1 MEHPHN
7 SLLVI
12 ITFIQGTFMYVCT
25 KGNLSV
31 YSLLLYNLGEKPY
44 ECEYCDK
51 AFNNP
56 SSLRSHVL
64 SHSEDRPYIC
74 DHEACG
80 KAFNNPGSLRLVLF
94 NRCYTFG
101 TYM

>member
-1 MEHPHN
+1 MLHLQ
-7 SLLVI
+7 SSFRRKDFGSIRDWI
-12 ITFIQGTFMYVCT
+12 IMVWCMYFIT
-25 KGNLSV
+25 
-31 YSLLLYNLGEKPY
+31 GEKPY

-74 DHEACG
+74 DHEGCG
-80 KAFNNPGSLRLVLF
+80 KAFNNPGSLR
-94 NRCYTFG
+94 
-101 TYM
+101 

>member
-1 MEHPHN
+1 MPCVVHVHQ
-7 SLLVI
+7 LKIKVKILVTACCI
-12 ITFIQGTFMYVCT
+12 
-25 KGNLSV
+25 
-31 YSLLLYNLGEKPY
+31 GEKPY

-80 KAFNNPGSLRLVLF
+80 KAFNNPGSLR
-94 NRCYTFG
+94 
-101 TYM
+101 

>member
-1 MEHPHN
+1 MA
-7 SLLVI
+7 VI
-12 ITFIQGTFMYVCT
+12 TRWSYKRGGRKAGSTVILCCMYFIT
-25 KGNLSV
+25 
-31 YSLLLYNLGEKPY
+31 GEKPY

-74 DHEACG
+74 DHEGCG
-80 KAFNNPGSLRLVLF
+80 KAFNNPGSLR
-94 NRCYTFG
+94 
-101 TYM
+101 

>member
-1 MEHPHN
+1 M
-7 SLLVI
+7 I
-12 ITFIQGTFMYVCT
+12 IAWCMYFIT
-25 KGNLSV
+25 
-31 YSLLLYNLGEKPY
+31 GEKPY

-74 DHEACG
+74 DHEGCG
-80 KAFNNPGSLRLVLF
+80 KAFNNPGSLR
-94 NRCYTFG
+94 
-101 TYM
+101 